1 MRAYTITV
9 NGKTYDVQVA
19 ENSAAAPAAAPRIQS
34 VTPVAAPAAA
44 AAAAA
49 PAPAA
54 PAPAPA
60 VAAAVPAGAG
70 TVTAPMAGKV
80 MSVPVKEG
88 DSVTAGQVLL
98 TFEAMKMENEIMAP
112 SAGTVT
118 KVFVTVGAQIE
129 AGAQL
134 IQIG

>member
-9 NGKTYDVQVA
+9 NGKAYDVQVA
-19 ENSAAAPAAAPRIQS
+19 ENDASTPAAAPRIQS

-44 AAAAA
+44 PAPVAA

-54 PAPAPA
+54 APAP
-60 VAAAVPAGAG
+60 VAAGEG

-80 MSVPVKEG
+80 LSLPIKAG
-88 DSVTAGQVLL
+88 DTITAGQVLL

-112 SAGTVT
+112 CAGTVSQ
-118 KVFVTVGAQIE
+118 VFVKLGEQFD

-134 IQIG
+134 VQLG

>member
-44 AAAAA
+44 AAAA

-60 VAAAVPAGAG
+60 AAAAVPAGAG

>member
-34 VTPVAAPAAA
+34 VTPVAAPAPVAA
-44 AAAAA
+44 V
-49 PAPAA
+49 PVA

-60 VAAAVPAGAG
+60 PAAAAVPAGEG
-70 TVTAPMAGKV
+70 TITAPMAGKV
-80 MSVPVKEG
+80 LTLSVKEG
-88 DSVTAGQVLL
+88 DAVTAGQVLL

-112 SAGTVT
+112 GAGTVT